1 MKLGKIKIF
10 ILFYIF
16 LFFGFNSYAE
26 DKIVTSPLINLEKLK
41 PSYEL
46 SDIEDTKNV
55 TNQTKLKEKKKKKS
69 SSKAQAVNIIGLDK
83 ITAKTTKIKIG
94 IGKSKQF
101 GILEIKAVKCGR
113 PNLNKEYDYVAYLQV
128 KDLSEKQSEK
138 IFIFNGWTFSSNPSL
153 TPIDHPI
160 YDLWLVGCE
169 NI

>member
-1 MKLGKIKIF
+1 MNLGKIN
-10 ILFYIF
+10 ILIF
-16 LFFGFNSYAE
+16 LNILLFLSLNLYAE

-41 PSYEL
+41 PSYEQT
-46 SDIEDTKNV
+46 DIEDAKNE
-55 TNQTKLKEKKKKKS
+55 TQKTKLKKKKKKKNN
-69 SSKAQAVNIIGLDK
+69 SKVQSVNILGLDK
-83 ITAKTTKIKIG
+83 ITAKTTEIKIG
-94 IGKSKQF
+94 IGKSKKF

-113 PNLNKEYDYVAYLQV
+113 PNLNEESDYVAYLQV

-160 YDLWLVGCE
+160 YDLWLIGCE